1 MRGENNTR
9 SKEPGVGHRES
20 GSEKA
25 RSSAWQG
32 LGGRVGKVMGPLVVS
47 FKEVE
52 PHDSLV

>member
-1 MRGENNTR
+1 MRSEDNGR
-9 SKEPGVGHRES
+9 SKEPGVGHCKS

-47 FKEVE
+47 FEEVD
-52 PHDSLV
+52 PHESLV